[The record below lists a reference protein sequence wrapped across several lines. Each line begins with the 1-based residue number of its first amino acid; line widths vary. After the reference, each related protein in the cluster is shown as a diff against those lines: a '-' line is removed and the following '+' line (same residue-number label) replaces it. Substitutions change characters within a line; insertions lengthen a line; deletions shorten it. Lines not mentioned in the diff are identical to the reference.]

1 MTTKQFE
8 ISQTFTIFTGE
19 SRHISSII
27 LLRITLRKWR
37 NYGMLIMLFQNL
49 FMIHDI

>member
-27 LLRITLRKWR
+27 LLHITLRKMAKLWYAY
-37 NYGMLIMLFQNL
+37 NAFSESIY
-49 FMIHDI
+49 DT